1 MRTGRNRVRPDGV
14 FHLGRHRHSRHA
26 VKARRIVR
34 TDVRTGRC
42 YTALLHD
49 GIRSSRGICRDLCH
63 TPLSAQRRYL
73 FHRHCR
79 SHGRHSDTIGA
90 CGGKS
95 GEARLVYT
103 GNAAII
109 TGILLLVFAHNIP
122 CYLLLAALLGYSF
135 GAVQPALQTMVM
147 PAERRGAASSTFFV
161 AFDFGIALGG
171 FFAGLLV
178 KYREYDDM
186 FLGML
191 LVLLLSIVL
200 HYLFGRRHPS
210 SSPPQK
216 KSIRPE
222 PATAEVRH
230 LRSNMFQTDILV
242 LISRIYTINNMLL
255 MRFSFFRLCIIL
267 CCSSYAFVSAKSNRV
282 SAASV
287 RGLVV

>member
-1 MRTGRNRVRPDGV
+1 MHCCPRSPFLSPLWAEMPYHRFGNSVVQHRAHPVETLRRMARRHSRPSPRPYMRTGRSGVRPDGV
-14 FHLGRHRHSRHA
+14 FHLGRHRHSRHV

-49 GIRSSRGICRDLCH
+49 GIRSSRGICRDLCR

-200 HYLFGRRHPS
+200 HYLFGR
-210 SSPPQK
+210 
-216 KSIRPE
+216 
-222 PATAEVRH
+222 
-230 LRSNMFQTDILV
+230 LRGIKPNV
-242 LISRIYTINNMLL
+242 
-255 MRFSFFRLCIIL
+255 
-267 CCSSYAFVSAKSNRV
+267 
-282 SAASV
+282 
-287 RGLVV
+287 

>member
-135 GAVQPALQTMVM
+135 GAVQPPCRPWSCLPKDEVPQAL
-147 PAERRGAASSTFFV
+147 RFSW
-161 AFDFGIALGG
+161 
-171 FFAGLLV
+171 
-178 KYREYDDM
+178 
-186 FLGML
+186 
-191 LVLLLSIVL
+191 LSISGL
-200 HYLFGRRHPS
+200 HW
-210 SSPPQK
+210 
-216 KSIRPE
+216 E
-222 PATAEVRH
+222 
-230 LRSNMFQTDILV
+230 D
-242 LISRIYTINNMLL
+242 
-255 MRFSFFRLCIIL
+255 FSQDY
-267 CCSSYAFVSAKSNRV
+267 S
-282 SAASV
+282 
-287 RGLVV
+287 

>member
-1 MRTGRNRVRPDGV
+1 M
-14 FHLGRHRHSRHA
+14 
-26 VKARRIVR
+26 
-34 TDVRTGRC
+34 
-42 YTALLHD
+42 
-49 GIRSSRGICRDLCH
+49 
-63 TPLSAQRRYL
+63 
-73 FHRHCR
+73 
-79 SHGRHSDTIGA
+79 
-90 CGGKS
+90 
-95 GEARLVYT
+95 YT

-210 SSPPQK
+210 SSPPK
-216 KSIRPE
+216 KKEYGMNRITRKS
-222 PATAEVRH
+222 
-230 LRSNMFQTDILV
+230 DIFGPIWFKPTYL
-242 LISRIYTINNMLL
+242 
-255 MRFSFFRLCIIL
+255 F
-267 CCSSYAFVSAKSNRV
+267 
-282 SAASV
+282 
-287 RGLVV
+287 

>member
-1 MRTGRNRVRPDGV
+1 MHCCPRSPFLSPLWAEMPYHRFGNSVVQHRAHPVETLRRMARRHSRPSPRPYMRTGRSGVRPDGV

-34 TDVRTGRC
+34 TEVRAAVTQLFFMMTYGVVEVYVAIYAVLHRLLSGGIYFIGIAVATVATRILLGRVVDK
-42 YTALLHD
+42 Y
-49 GIRSSRGICRDLCH
+49 
-63 TPLSAQRRYL
+63 
-73 FHRHCR
+73 
-79 SHGRHSDTIGA
+79 
-90 CGGKS
+90 
-95 GEARLVYT
+95 GEAQLVYT
-103 GNAAII
+103 ENAAII

-122 CYLLLAALLGYSF
+122 CYLLSVALLGYSF
-135 GAVQPALQTMVM
+135 GVMQSALQTMAM

-178 KYREYDDM
+178 KYRGYDDM

-216 KSIRPE
+216 KRIRHE
-222 PATAEVRH
+222 PDNA
-230 LRSNMFQTDILV
+230 
-242 LISRIYTINNMLL
+242 
-255 MRFSFFRLCIIL
+255 
-267 CCSSYAFVSAKSNRV
+267 
-282 SAASV
+282 
-287 RGLVV
+287 

>member
-1 MRTGRNRVRPDGV
+1 MHCCPRSPFLSPLWAEMPYHRFGNSVVQHRAHPVETLRRMARRHSRPSPRPYMRTGRSGVRPDGV

-34 TDVRTGRC
+34 TEVRAAVTQLFFMMTYGVVEVYVAIYAVLHRLLSGGIYFIGIAVATVATRILLGRVVDK
-42 YTALLHD
+42 Y
-49 GIRSSRGICRDLCH
+49 
-63 TPLSAQRRYL
+63 
-73 FHRHCR
+73 
-79 SHGRHSDTIGA
+79 
-90 CGGKS
+90 
-95 GEARLVYT
+95 GEAQLVYT
-103 GNAAII
+103 ENAAII

-178 KYREYDDM
+178 KYRGYDDM

-216 KSIRPE
+216 KR
-222 PATAEVRH
+222 AY
-230 LRSNMFQTDILV
+230 RSFRV
-242 LISRIYTINNMLL
+242 L
-255 MRFSFFRLCIIL
+255 
-267 CCSSYAFVSAKSNRV
+267 KS
-282 SAASV
+282 
-287 RGLVV
+287 L

>member
-1 MRTGRNRVRPDGV
+1 MHCCPRSPFLSPLWAEMPYHRFGNSVVQHRAHPVETLRRMARRHSRPSPRPYMRTGRSGVRPDGV

-34 TDVRTGRC
+34 TEVRAAVTQLFFMMTYGVVEVYVAIYAVLHRLLSGGIYFIGIAVATVATRILLGRVVDK
-42 YTALLHD
+42 Y
-49 GIRSSRGICRDLCH
+49 
-63 TPLSAQRRYL
+63 
-73 FHRHCR
+73 
-79 SHGRHSDTIGA
+79 
-90 CGGKS
+90 
-95 GEARLVYT
+95 GEAQLVYT
-103 GNAAII
+103 ENAAII

-122 CYLLLAALLGYSF
+122 CYLLSVALLGYSF
-135 GAVQPALQTMVM
+135 GVMQSALQTMAM
-147 PAERRGAASSTFFV
+147 PAERRGASSSTFFV

-216 KSIRPE
+216 KRIRHE
-222 PATAEVRH
+222 PDNA
-230 LRSNMFQTDILV
+230 
-242 LISRIYTINNMLL
+242 
-255 MRFSFFRLCIIL
+255 
-267 CCSSYAFVSAKSNRV
+267 
-282 SAASV
+282 
-287 RGLVV
+287 

>member
-1 MRTGRNRVRPDGV
+1 MGY
-14 FHLGRHRHSRHA
+14 FISA
-26 VKARRIVR
+26 
-34 TDVRTGRC
+34 
-42 YTALLHD
+42 
-49 GIRSSRGICRDLCH
+49 GIATVD
-63 TPLSAQRRYL
+63 TPLKLGEL
-73 FHRHCR
+73 FEPMSVPAAVTQLFFMMAYGVVEVYVAIYAVLHCLP
-79 SHGRHSDTIGA
+79 SEGIYFIGIA
-90 CGGKS
+90 VAGTCGGKS

-210 SSPPQK
+210 SPPPSQK
-216 KSIRPE
+216 KRIRHE
-222 PATAEVRH
+222 PDNA
-230 LRSNMFQTDILV
+230 
-242 LISRIYTINNMLL
+242 
-255 MRFSFFRLCIIL
+255 
-267 CCSSYAFVSAKSNRV
+267 
-282 SAASV
+282 
-287 RGLVV
+287 